1 MSVSLFHL
9 SCRLRLAALL
19 KKKLWH
25 RCFPVN
31 FVKFLRKM
39 QLERLSQNVVARL
52 QLEVY
57 QKQYE
62 NEITL
67 KVLLISI
74 SN

>member
-1 MSVSLFHL
+1 M
-9 SCRLRLAALL
+9 
-19 KKKLWH
+19 
-25 RCFPVN
+25 N
-31 FVKFLRKM
+31 FGKFFRKM

-57 QKQYE
+57 QEQDE

-67 KVLLISI
+67 KLLLISI

>member
-1 MSVSLFHL
+1 M
-9 SCRLRLAALL
+9 
-19 KKKLWH
+19 
-25 RCFPVN
+25 N

>member
-1 MSVSLFHL
+1 
-9 SCRLRLAALL
+9 
-19 KKKLWH
+19 
-25 RCFPVN
+25 
-31 FVKFLRKM
+31 M

-57 QKQYE
+57 QEQDE

-67 KVLLISI
+67 KLLLISI